1 MSGHFYGGWKGGRS
15 LWAELKDG
23 AHWVGYEGCSGPAA
37 GEVRKQ
43 REAVKISTER
53 DKINALELGDAG
65 PLETGDKALK
75 IPKNLGELNHFTQN
89 GVTVADNSDIGPR
102 GAT

>member
-1 MSGHFYGGWKGGRS
+1 M
-15 LWAELKDG
+15 
-23 AHWVGYEGCSGPAA
+23 
-37 GEVRKQ
+37 RKQ